1 MIFSKFTPI
10 IIFFLGF
17 LLSIYLNMKTRLS
30 VNINKVALIRNSRG
44 GNNPDLVRFAKD
56 CETYGAEGITIHP
69 RPDQRHAR
77 YADIA
82 ALKEVVKTE
91 LNVEGYP
98 TRELLDLVLEN
109 KPHQFTMVPDPP
121 GVLTSNEGWA
131 INEHSS
137 FLKDI
142 IDACREKGIR
152 TSLFIEPKP
161 ERAEEAAKVGA
172 NTIEMYTGHY
182 ASQFHEN
189 KRNAI
194 MPYVE
199 TAKSSLAAGLSI
211 NAGHDLN
218 LDNLTFFKSEIE
230 GLSEVSIGHALIC
243 DALYFGIKNTIQMYL
258 HQLK

>member
-1 MIFSKFTPI
+1 
-10 IIFFLGF
+10 
-17 LLSIYLNMKTRLS
+17 MKTRLS

-91 LNVEGYP
+91 LKVEGYP

-121 GVLTSNEGWA
+121 GVLTSNQGWA
-131 INEHSS
+131 INEHSY

-142 IDACREKGIR
+142 IDACRAKGIR

-161 ERAEEAAKVGA
+161 VRAEEAAKGGA
-172 NTIEMYTGHY
+172 NTIGMDTGHY
-182 ASQFHEN
+182 DS
-189 KRNAI
+189 
-194 MPYVE
+194 
-199 TAKSSLAAGLSI
+199 
-211 NAGHDLN
+211 
-218 LDNLTFFKSEIE
+218 
-230 GLSEVSIGHALIC
+230 
-243 DALYFGIKNTIQMYL
+243 
-258 HQLK
+258 